1 MRLRQ
6 IMPDIA
12 TKPMNWLPDPI
23 SFAPEDFLA
32 STADLVSVLANLA
45 GSRGRHCSRQHLD
58 QQIAEAALSKL
69 LRNTPPTVQA
79 PPAAPVFDVAFSL
92 PASQGAVARE
102 GARASGGRVPVKKM
116 DRLSRPERRRYCGC
130 GQCEWC
136 LSNARWDRIF
146 NDKFAD
152 PSYYGHL
159 VVRHNS
165 TLAEA

>member
-1 MRLRQ
+1 
-6 IMPDIA
+6 
-12 TKPMNWLPDPI
+12 MNGLPDPI
-23 SFAPEDFLA
+23 SFVPEDFLA
-32 STADLVSVLANLA
+32 STADLVSVLAHLA
-45 GSRGRHCSRQHLD
+45 GSGELHRSRRHRD

-69 LRNTPPTVQA
+69 LRPMHTTVQL
-79 PPAAPVFDVAFSL
+79 PPAAPVFAVAFAL
-92 PASQGAVARE
+92 PAPQRTVVRD
-102 GARASGGRVPVKKM
+102 GARASGERVPVKKA
-116 DRLSRPERRRYCGC
+116 DGLSRRERRQHCKC

-165 TLAEA
+165 TLAEAR